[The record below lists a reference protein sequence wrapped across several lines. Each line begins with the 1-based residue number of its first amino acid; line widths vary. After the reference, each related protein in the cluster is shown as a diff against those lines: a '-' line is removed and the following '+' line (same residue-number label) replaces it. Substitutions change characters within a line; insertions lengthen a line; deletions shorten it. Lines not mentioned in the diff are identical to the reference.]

1 MEKTLK
7 PWATWEPCEDGRA
20 AEVLTRL
27 AGQAPQ
33 FFADSSL
40 VEARCAKLSFYAT
53 HRLLELTF
61 VRSYGPEIAFVLDGS
76 GETRW
81 LDGSSLP
88 IHQTNAAESLALTDA
103 TVQDYLRFFL
113 YFLRSTEGAFTLIES
128 PAEITAAGHDDAWF
142 EQYRD
147 KVDFDAARL
156 WLRLQAVRSR
166 VVPPKTRHTDES
178 GRWLIDGTVAYGG
191 HLFLATFAVAPN
203 GLVEMVDDNPVE
215 TLEGLSAPECPSLEL
230 ESNPEA
236 LIEPDEGEE
245 AETPPLAPSETGET
259 SRKILSG
266 SAELP
271 RDRAVTEA
279 AVAVL
284 LEDAIR
290 ERDSTMLLRHFNAET
305 AADQPIDRL
314 RRLMVGSVPIIII
327 ESDIPFV
334 EDFVAGLIVGPDEV
348 ATGGAVARANPL
360 DGDDMRSS
368 VAYRNDAIKLHL
380 LSFHAYRGL
389 FDAERTAHELAI
401 RDASVLIGCDR
412 RGDVPEPLRRVTDL
426 VLTFPRIDR
435 RLFARIFE
443 RVFHT
448 KAAPGWDAPG
458 TDWTRYLVPADFHT
472 PRRLNLSPDQALAF
486 LKERVETRLRQ
497 VTPDIGP
504 SLSELHG
511 MGEARQISEDLIADI
526 RAAQAGEIPWTAVD
540 KGLLLVGAP
549 GTGKTTLARA
559 IAKACGIKFVVASAA
574 KWQSAGYLDA
584 HLRAMRSDFV
594 EARRY
599 APAILFLDELDSIG
613 NREQLT
619 GPATQYQTEV
629 INALLEQV
637 QGIETSDAVVVIAAT
652 NYLDKIDP
660 ALRRAGRLDQ
670 VVQIP
675 LPNIASLEEIFR
687 YYLKPHR
694 ADSQVAA
701 DVHERTLA
709 ELAFG
714 LTGADVEFFVRGA
727 ARRAR
732 RERRPIAQV
741 DLLAEVTRRPRR
753 SDSAPRLG
761 PDEMRRVAVH
771 EAGHTLARLVSST
784 RGDDITFV
792 TIVPRTDGTL
802 GFVASVPQEGAV
814 LTRRTML
821 EELET
826 VLAGRAAEEVAYG
839 AENVGLGAGGSSARS
854 DLAVAT
860 RLATSLVCQ
869 SGLGDDG
876 ALQWT
881 ESPTPA
887 QERQIEAL
895 LRKAYSGIVARIQS
909 QRGLFDRIADA
920 LVAKQE
926 LSGTELRHLLALGTG
941 GPPSSPPLSS
951 SPAPRPSDGVPTPEK
966 VASSSA

>member
-1 MEKTLK
+1 M
-7 PWATWEPCEDGRA
+7 
-20 AEVLTRL
+20 TRL
-27 AGQAPQ
+27 ADQAPQ

-40 VEARCAKLSFYAT
+40 IGARCAKLPFYAT
-53 HRLLELTF
+53 HRLLELSF
-61 VRSYGPEIAFVLDGS
+61 VRSSGPEIAFVLDGA

-81 LDGSSLP
+81 LDGTSLP
-88 IHQTNAAESLALTDA
+88 IHETNQAESLALTDA
-103 TVQDYLRFFL
+103 TVMDYLRFFL

-147 KVDFDAARL
+147 EVDFDVARL
-156 WLRLQAVRSR
+156 SLRLQAARSR
-166 VVPPKTRHTDES
+166 VVPPKTRPTDET

-191 HLFLATFAVAPN
+191 HLFLATFAVSPN
-203 GLVEMVDDNPVE
+203 GFVEMVDDNPVE

-230 ESNPEA
+230 ETNPDA
-236 LIEPDEGEE
+236 VTEPEDGEE
-245 AETPPLAPSETGET
+245 TKTPRPAPSE
-259 SRKILSG
+259 ILS
-266 SAELP
+266 SASALP
-271 RDRAVTEA
+271 RDREVTEA
-279 AVAVL
+279 VVAVL
-284 LEDAIR
+284 LEDAVR
-290 ERDSTMLLRHFNAET
+290 ERDSTLLLSHFNAET

-334 EDFVAGLIVGPDEV
+334 EDFVAGLIDGPGAV
-348 ATGGAVARANPL
+348 ATGGEVARANPL

-368 VAYRNDAIKLHL
+368 VAYRNDNIKLHL

-401 RDASVLIGCDR
+401 RDVAVLIGCDR

-435 RLFARIFE
+435 RRFARIFE
-443 RVFHT
+443 RVFHAKPT
-448 KAAPGWDAPG
+448 PGWDAPG

-472 PRRLNLSPDQALAF
+472 PRRLTLSPDQALSF

-497 VTPDIGP
+497 VTPDTGP

-526 RAAQAGEIPWTAVD
+526 RAAQAGEIPWSAVD

-549 GTGKTTLARA
+549 GTGKTTLGRA
-559 IAKACGIKFVVASAA
+559 IAKACGVKFVVASAA

-584 HLRAMRSDFV
+584 HLRAMRADFV

-619 GPATQYQTEV
+619 GHSAQYQTEV

-652 NYLDKIDP
+652 NYLDKVDP

-732 RERRPIAQV
+732 RERRPIAQG

-753 SDSAPRLG
+753 PDSAPRLG
-761 PDEMRRVAVH
+761 PEEMQRVAVH

-784 RGDDITFV
+784 GGDDITFV
-792 TIVPRTDGTL
+792 TIVPRMDGTL
-802 GFVASVPQEGAV
+802 GFVAAVPQEGAV

-839 AENVGLGAGGSSARS
+839 AENVGLGAGGSNARS

-860 RLATSLVCQ
+860 QVATLLVCQ
-869 SGLGDDG
+869 SGLGEDG

-881 ESPTPA
+881 TSPTPA

-909 QRGLFDRIADA
+909 QRGLFDQIVDA
-920 LVAKQE
+920 LVAEQE
-926 LSGTELRHLLALGTG
+926 LSGSRLRQLLDIGAGAGAPVPSPPPLPPPP
-941 GPPSSPPLSS
+941 PPSPLSAA
-951 SPAPRPSDGVPTPEK
+951 PAGAPVPET
-966 VASSSA
+966 SARGLA